1 MEIICEQL
9 ISKRNI
15 NKPCYKNKKQPTLI
29 VLRALA
35 LGDLLTAI
43 PALRALKRAFPS
55 HRRILTC
62 PRWLVPL
69 AQLIDAADEFIEG
82 ANFADEGKDQH
93 EMQYRIPTDLQARIK
108 LEKAQLNGLIEIF
121 EKPNIAVNL
130 RGVRIATH
138 KVLLDLKPRRFI
150 GFYNQDVPE
159 TAESP
164 IWQPN
169 EHEVVRWCRLL
180 QENGVPADPYNLHF
194 IPPDCNIS
202 YVKGATI
209 IHPGAGSSARHWP
222 IERWATIVRWEKER
236 GNRVVLTGG
245 PHEVEMASKVAALSE
260 LPIDAIFAGRTDI
273 LGLAAFCGA
282 AKKIICPDTGIAHL
296 AVAVGTPSVALF
308 GPMPPSR
315 WGLPVH
321 LPQHRV
327 LWAGMT
333 GEPYAINPDNGL
345 LKISAEDVVSEIID
359 LEEKGYYHYGENL
372 R

>member
-1 MEIICEQL
+1 MEITCEQL

-15 NKPCYKNKKQPTLI
+15 NQPCYKNKKKPTLI

-82 ANFADEGKDQH
+82 ANFADEGEGQH
-93 EMQYRIPTDLQARIK
+93 EMQYRIPTGLQARIK
-108 LEKAQLNGLIEIF
+108 LEKAQLNGLIGIS

-130 RGVRIATH
+130 RGVRIATY

-180 QENGVPADPYNLHF
+180 QENGIPADPFDLHF
-194 IPPDCNIS
+194 TPPDCNIPN

-209 IHPGAGSSARHWP
+209 IHPGAGSPARYWP
-222 IERWATIVRWEKER
+222 IERWTDIARCEKER
-236 GNRVVLTGG
+236 GNRVILTGG
-245 PHEVEMASKVAALSE
+245 PHEVEMASKVAAISK
-260 LPIDAIFAGRTDI
+260 LPKDAIFAGRTDI
-273 LGLAAFCGA
+273 LELATFCGA
-282 AKKIICPDTGIAHL
+282 AKKIICPDTGLTHL
-296 AVAVGTPSVALF
+296 AVAVGTPSVSLF

-315 WGLPVH
+315 WGPPEY

-333 GEPYAINPDNGL
+333 GEPYASSPDNGL
-345 LKISAEDVVSEIID
+345 LKISIEDVIQELID
-359 LEEKGYYHYGENL
+359 LEKIGY
-372 R
+372 